1 MQDKLYEK
9 NIKAKNNNKIKILLT
24 KIETKK
30 RITDPWW
37 GIEKKQYNK

>member
-30 RITDPWW
+30 RITDP
-37 GIEKKQYNK
+37 